1 MLSDLAHYKEHDERK
16 TKDKNRL
23 LTIIE
28 YINALYLIELLRYSE
43 TSRIDLQIAHQFAKA
58 SGAPW
63 ADSED
68 MLMKLYD
75 EDKRNLYH
83 FLNRKFANAVTKLL
97 NGVEKTKSNLYTAV
111 PLEPQLVNSI
121 HAALEQHFGSNWK
134 VDPTIE
140 NRALESWLVLYPN
153 FFDRFTTYTNIKEDF
168 TAFTD
173 LQVVDRLLLGVFDT
187 FTSSQK
193 DLNTEWMKDH
203 YGPYRKDAKDGKVY
217 VRCLCKWLSKTVE
230 RLKISSDATF
240 RCPSWSTVLSIIYHL
255 NTPMGL
261 HPDRLERMYEK
272 YIRRNHH
279 FAPAIQYARQFS
291 TATAEDVIDN
301 KLPELCPFCLPTNKV
316 NSNFFITAVYPNSLV
331 EEYLTTQWLLE
342 KGLDC
347 ISEAIESVDF
357 HDSYY

>member
-1 MLSDLAHYKEHDERK
+1 MLAGLAHYKELDERK

-23 LTIIE
+23 LNIVE

-43 TSRIDLQIAHQFAKA
+43 TSRIDLQIAHQYAKA
-58 SGAPW
+58 TGAAW

-75 EDKRNLYH
+75 EEKNKLYR
-83 FLNRKFANAVTKLL
+83 FLNQKFANAVTKLL
-97 NGVEKTKSNLYTAV
+97 NNVEKTKSDLYTGV

-121 HAALEQHFGSNWK
+121 YAALEHHFGTSWK
-134 VDPTIE
+134 VDPTSE
-140 NRALESWLVLYPN
+140 SRALDSWFVLHPR
-153 FFDRFTTYTNIKEDF
+153 FFGNHITYTNIKEDF

-173 LQVVDRLLLGVFDT
+173 LQVVDRLLIGVFDT

-193 DLNTEWMKDH
+193 GLNTDWMKDR
-203 YGPYRKDAKDGKVY
+203 YGPYRKDARDGKVY
-217 VRCLCKWLSKTVE
+217 VRCLCKWLSMTVD
-230 RLKISSDATF
+230 RLKRSQDCTF

-255 NTPMGL
+255 NTPIGL

-347 ISEAIESVDF
+347 ISESIESFDSQ
-357 HDSYY
+357 DSYW